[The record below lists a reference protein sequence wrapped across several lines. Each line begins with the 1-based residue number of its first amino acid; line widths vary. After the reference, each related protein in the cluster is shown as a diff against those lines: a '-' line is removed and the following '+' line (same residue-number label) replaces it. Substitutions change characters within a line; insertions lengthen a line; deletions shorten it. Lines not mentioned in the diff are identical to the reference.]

1 VNHAEITELLG
12 AYALDAVSP
21 EEAAEIEEHL
31 VECPRCRAEVAAH
44 REVAGVLGNLGG
56 SAPAG
61 LWARIAD
68 ELAIGTAGPL
78 VPAGK
83 DSPVIGFPTL
93 GSHGASSGTGEGGL
107 EDPDGDDED
116 GSESR
121 ATKAPAPVIS
131 IDSARPLRAVGGRP
145 PSPARRRTV
154 LFSAVA
160 AAAAAL
166 AIVVGV
172 LSTKVVN
179 LDNRVSALSS
189 AVLQGGVK
197 AQVKAAELQ
206 PGHVTVSLTG
216 ADSSWSAKVV
226 AVPGGQAFL
235 VPGQM
240 PALHAGRT
248 FQAWALVGTKYISLG
263 VLGRNPGDFPMQLQ
277 PGMSSVLVNTEPE
290 GGSPQ
295 PTTAPL
301 ISGSLPKSL

>member
-1 VNHAEITELLG
+1 
-12 AYALDAVSP
+12 
-21 EEAAEIEEHL
+21 
-31 VECPRCRAEVAAH
+31 
-44 REVAGVLGNLGG
+44 VAGVLGNLGG

-78 VPAGK
+78 VPGGK
-83 DSPVIGFPTL
+83 
-93 GSHGASSGTGEGGL
+93 E
-107 EDPDGDDED
+107 
-116 GSESR
+116 
-121 ATKAPAPVIS
+121 APVL
-131 IDSARPLRAVGGRP
+131 DSVRPSRSVGGP
-145 PSPARRRTV
+145 PASIRRRTV

-189 AVLQGGVK
+189 AILQGGVK
-197 AQVKAAELQ
+197 AQVKAAEQQ

-216 ADSSWSAKVV
+216 ADSSWSATVV

-235 VPGQM
+235 VPGKM

-248 FQAWALVGTKYISLG
+248 FQAWALVGTKYVSLG
-263 VLGRNPGDFPMQLQ
+263 VLGRNPTDYPLQLQ

-290 GGSPQ
+290 GGSAQ

-301 ISGSLPKSL
+301 ISGSVPKSL

>member
-1 VNHAEITELLG
+1 MNHAEITELLG

-31 VECPRCRAEVAAH
+31 AECPRCRAEVAAH

-78 VPAGK
+78 EPAAGK
-83 DSPVIGFPTL
+83 DSPLLGFPTL
-93 GSHGASSGTGEGGL
+93 SSHGEASDL
-107 EDPDGDDED
+107 DED
-116 GSESR
+116 SGGEDEQGDEAG

-131 IDSARPLRAVGGRP
+131 IDSARPLRAIGARP
-145 PSPARRRTV
+145 PASVRRRSV

-189 AVLQGGVK
+189 AIVQGGVK
-197 AQVKAAELQ
+197 AQVRAAELQ
-206 PGHVTVSLTG
+206 PGHVKVSLTG
-216 ADSSWSAKVV
+216 DDSSWSATVV

-235 VPGQM
+235 IPGKM

-248 FQAWALVGTKYISLG
+248 FQAWALVGGKYVSLG
-263 VLGRNPGDFPMQLQ
+263 VLGRHPGDFPLQLQ

-295 PTTAPL
+295 PTTQPL
-301 ISGSLPKSL
+301 ISGSLPPSL